1 MLTKEKMESTKQWA
15 ATELAKKAPSADPI
29 IDLLSR
35 DSDLAYLIQK
45 RIEELKNPQNW
56 NCG

>member
-1 MLTKEKMESTKQWA
+1 MPVDADLVIMESAKQWA
-15 ATELAKKAPSADPI
+15 AMELAKKAPSADPI

-45 RIEELKNPQNW
+45 RIEELKNQQN
-56 NCG
+56 